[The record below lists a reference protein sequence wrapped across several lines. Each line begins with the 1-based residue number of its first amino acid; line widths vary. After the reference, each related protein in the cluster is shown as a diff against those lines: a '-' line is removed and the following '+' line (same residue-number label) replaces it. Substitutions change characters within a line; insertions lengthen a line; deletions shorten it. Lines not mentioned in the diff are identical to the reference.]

1 MYFCGRNCLE
11 MEKDSPKPFY
21 STELYSGS
29 QRFVSDRKRESL
41 LVQCLSGNCKAKF
54 KGYEVEIREGDN
66 FFVPQFMTFAIPVTD
81 DSFRLRLIRLP
92 DSFMV
97 NVYPYMSSDFKTV
110 LSMATPETYRFCN
123 VLMLNL
129 CFEQLWGLP
138 DAEEMF
144 YRDRVALNIVTNYLL
159 MTFDQLKMYGGTV
172 SNPPKNRSFEFANR
186 FFKMLGEEKVLRRS
200 VDYYAEQLHI
210 TPRYL
215 FKICQENTGL
225 TPKQLIDY
233 QIIGNIK
240 KLLLSTDWSI
250 QQVADAMGF
259 PDQASL
265 GQFFK
270 RNEGVSPLTFRKSF
284 R

>member
-1 MYFCGRNCLE
+1 MSFC
-11 MEKDSPKPFY
+11 
-21 STELYSGS
+21 
-29 QRFVSDRKRESL
+29 
-41 LVQCLSGNCKAKF
+41 A
-54 KGYEVEIREGDN
+54 
-66 FFVPQFMTFAIPVTD
+66 
-81 DSFRLRLIRLP
+81 
-92 DSFMV
+92 
-97 NVYPYMSSDFKTV
+97 
-110 LSMATPETYRFCN
+110 PE
-123 VLMLNL
+123 
-129 CFEQLWGLP
+129 
-138 DAEEMF
+138 
-144 YRDRVALNIVTNYLL
+144 
-159 MTFDQLKMYGGTV
+159 
-172 SNPPKNRSFEFANR
+172 
-186 FFKMLGEEKVLRRS
+186 
-200 VDYYAEQLHI
+200 LHI